1 MSPKQKVVS
10 AGSGLAEHSAGAGVQ
25 QDVAPRRQLP
35 GMAICR
41 RQPQTST
48 VSPLPACGAGMRR
61 TMLYLPGNNPNMLTR
76 GHLFGSDGLILDL
89 EDAVSVSEKDSA
101 RILIREVLKRGEF
114 GSCEVTVRING
125 LDTEYWRDDIEA
137 IVPHGVHGVRAPKVE
152 CPQTVKD
159 LDEELCC
166 VESSHGIPMGR
177 TKIFCL
183 LETALGIWNAYDIA
197 KASRRVAAIIP
208 GGEDLTADLRTS
220 RSAEGTELEWVRRML
235 IVAARA
241 AGVDALDTVYPRI
254 TDDEG
259 LKREV
264 EFVKQL
270 GYDGKSVIHPNQIPI
285 IHKIYTPT
293 EKEIETAR
301 KIVAAA
307 KDAAERGLGAVA
319 VDGRMVDAPVVR
331 RAEYTL
337 VRAGLRG

>member
-1 MSPKQKVVS
+1 
-10 AGSGLAEHSAGAGVQ
+10 
-25 QDVAPRRQLP
+25 
-35 GMAICR
+35 
-41 RQPQTST
+41 
-48 VSPLPACGAGMRR
+48 MRR

-89 EDAVSVSEKDSA
+89 EDAVSATEKDTA
-101 RILIREVLKRGEF
+101 RVLVREVLKRGEF

-125 LDTEYWRDDIEA
+125 LDTEFWRDDLAA
-137 IVPHGVHGVRAPKVE
+137 IVPAGVGGVRAPKVE
-152 CPQTVKD
+152 SAQTVKD
-159 LDEELCC
+159 LDEELCA
-166 VESSHGIPMGR
+166 VEQKAGIPLGR

-183 LETALGIWNAYDIA
+183 LETAFGVWNAYDIA
-197 KASRRVAAIIP
+197 KASPRVAAIIP

-220 RSAEGTELEWVRRML
+220 RSAEGTELEWTRRMM

-241 AGVDALDTVYPRI
+241 AGVDALDTVFPRI

-259 LKREV
+259 LRREV

-270 GYDGKSVIHPNQIPI
+270 GYDGKSVIHPNQIAI
-285 IHKIYTPT
+285 IHDVYQPT
-293 EKEIETAR
+293 EKEIESAK

-307 KDAAERGLGAVA
+307 KDAAARGLGAVS

-337 VRAGLRG
+337 LRAGLLGEAK